1 MNSRKIE
8 GKVHL
13 VLIPQ
18 THTSIQRMMAGV
30 PLWFFF
36 WEHHDL
42 LLGCMIADD
51 LSLWELTTIEEVLM
65 KNKIVFE
72 KTSQKIIYPWKKVLG
87 LVYYFIHSFC
97 SFALV
102 PRLGKKC

>member
-13 VLIPQ
+13 VLILQ

-72 KTSQKIIYPWKKVLG
+72 KTSQKYVLTPWKK
-87 LVYYFIHSFC
+87 Y
-97 SFALV
+97 
-102 PRLGKKC
+102 

>member
-42 LLGCMIADD
+42 LLGCMIWDD
-51 LSLWELTTIEEVLM
+51 LSLWVLTTIEEVLM

-87 LVYYFIHSFC
+87 FSLLFHTFFLQFC
-97 SFALV
+97 TST
-102 PRLGKKC
+102 